1 MKKLTTPGGVFGPYQ
16 SVEILGDRYRC
27 DGADL
32 PFTVVGQGVVANVE
46 PGDFP
51 PVAPAPPAPIVP
63 TSVSMRKAEL
73 QLLEDGLLD
82 DIEAL
87 IETLPR
93 SAQIEW
99 RRATEVERS
108 HPLVE
113 VVRVQKG
120 LTVEQ
125 IDELFIKAA
134 ARP

>member
-1 MKKLTTPGGVFGPYQ
+1 MKKLTTPGGVFGPY
-16 SVEILGDRYRC
+16 STIETLDDRYRC

-32 PFTVVGQGVVANVE
+32 PFTVVGEGVVSDVE

-51 PVAPAPPAPIVP
+51 PKDTPIAAFVP
-63 TSVSMRKAEL
+63 TRVSMRKAEL

-93 SAQIEW
+93 AAQIEW
-99 RRATEVERS
+99 RRATEVDRN